1 MGRFN
6 RHFIQTDA
14 AINPGNSGGYQGI
27 GFALPAKQ
35 MVTVYNGIIQDRR
48 AKRGSIGISWNKNEK
63 PEVPKATGYA
73 SAVIVAI
80 NGKIIK
86 IGDDLVAIVAETP
99 VGNSVKITAGRAGK
113 KLDFHVL
120 VRDRNDLFKDRERF
134 TRHREDIEIGVQE
147 RDVIISVNRQPVTSQ
162 DNLR

>member
-1 MGRFN
+1 MHRHKLEQEREAGSAESGRL
-6 RHFIQTDA
+6 RRKAGLRA
-14 AINPGNSGGYQGI
+14 A
-27 GFALPAKQ
+27 
-35 MVTVYNGIIQDRR
+35 
-48 AKRGSIGISWNKNEK
+48 
-63 PEVPKATGYA
+63 
-73 SAVIVAI
+73 AVI
-80 NGKIIK
+80 
-86 IGDDLVAIVAETP
+86 VAIVAETP
-99 VGNSVKITAGRAGK
+99 VDNSVKITADRAGK